1 MKRVLLLFSILTIS
15 YFTTA
20 QTIGLQAG
28 LNLASQSIGSNE
40 SGGFTINT
48 SSKAGFLIG
57 VVAQFPVSNA
67 FAFRPEL
74 NYIQKGSKTTGET
87 SDESVTIALNYLDI
101 PLNLVYSSPAGNGQ
115 VFFGAGPT
123 IGYGLSGYTKVKS
136 GQQEISQDIKFD
148 GKSEDEVNDEYGH
161 LKALDMGFNLMA
173 GYSFSSGLFADAGYS
188 FGLSNITPAVGSSLK
203 NKGFFIKLGYCFGQE
218 GKKGTKK

>member
-1 MKRVLLLFSILTIS
+1 MKKLILVCSVVAMSCIS
-15 YFTTA
+15 SA

-57 VVAQFPVSNA
+57 AVAQFPVSSS
-67 FAFRPEL
+67 FTFRPEL

-87 SDESVTIALNYLDI
+87 SDESVTIALNYLDL
-101 PLNLVYSSPAGNGQ
+101 PLNVVYSSAAGSGK

-136 GQQEISQDIKFD
+136 GQQEITQDIKFD
-148 GKSEDEVNDEYGH
+148 GKSEDEVNDENGH
-161 LKALDMGFNLMA
+161 LKALDMGFNLLA
-173 GYSFSSGLFADAGYS
+173 GYSFSNGLFADAGYS

-203 NKGFFIKLGYCFGQE
+203 NKGFFIKLGYCFNSAAKAA
-218 GKKGTKK
+218 KK